1 MLTLSLILAVDI
13 AILISFA
20 HLARLSFV
28 RVFVAALLL
37 VFSSVPA
44 LAQFLDHPP
53 MTDHMFRRYCE
64 GPQISSGAAVEQVA
78 AITKRLG
85 VADPRIAI
93 VVSNSPV
100 FNAWDVV
107 VFGDS
112 SLICV
117 PVGLVHLLGHDEG
130 ELAFIVG
137 HEVGHATDD
146 RCKTLSSRARVADES
161 KSGAALAL
169 LFGHGSGDGARDQRA
184 CETRADEF
192 GLNLMTQ
199 AGYDPDDA
207 MMALGRLAGFSG
219 DNGAG
224 LFGRLAALRKQHP
237 RIADRIHHIHKL
249 IEQQRLQ
256 PEHP

>member
-1 MLTLSLILAVDI
+1 MDI
-13 AILISFA
+13 PILISFA
-20 HLARLSFV
+20 HFVRLSLV
-28 RVFVAALLL
+28 RIFVAALLL

-44 LAQFLDHPP
+44 LAQFLDRPP
-53 MTDHMFRRYCE
+53 LPDRMFRRYCE
-64 GPQISSGAAVEQVA
+64 GPRIFSGAAVEQVA
-78 AITKRLG
+78 AITQRLG
-85 VADPRIAI
+85 IADPRVAI

-117 PVGLVHLLGHDEG
+117 PVGLVHLMGRNEG
-130 ELAFIVG
+130 ELAFILA

-146 RCKTLSSRARVADES
+146 RCKTASSRARVADKS
-161 KSGAALAL
+161 KSGTALAL

-192 GLNLMTQ
+192 GLNLMTN
-199 AGYDPDDA
+199 AGYNPDDA
-207 MMALGRLAGFSG
+207 MLALGRLSGFSG
-219 DNGAG
+219 ESGAG
-224 LFGRLAALRKQHP
+224 LFARLDVLRKDHP
-237 RIADRIHHIHKL
+237 LTADRIRHIHKL
-249 IEQQRLQ
+249 IEQQHPE